1 MRSSEQQLLNSQRR
15 MPKTLRP
22 TSVAEQQEDVTCVT
36 CQMDP
41 VVTKPVGIEPSVP
54 ETRPLQFLTVRCLDQ
69 ALCTP
74 APTRSRL
81 DAAADDPDAKQ
92 VFLPAVVLL
101 GTPEPMSPL
110 PKVDI

>member
-69 ALCTP
+69 ALYTP
-74 APTRSRL
+74 AATRSRL

-110 PKVDI
+110 PEVDI